1 MYLNILSLGDV
12 GGGGLQEEDGFCRD
26 GVPKL
31 SGVFP
36 EEDRGDLLLFNNCM
50 NYMNISVHLL
60 NDKSMITLFGI
71 LKNRVK

>member
-1 MYLNILSLGDV
+1 MYMYLNVLSLGDV

-36 EEDRGDLLLFNNCM
+36 EGDRGDL
-50 NYMNISVHLL
+50 
-60 NDKSMITLFGI
+60 
-71 LKNRVK
+71 